1 MSEETPDTQAPETP
15 KKAVLFRTSTFGGY
29 QREEVDAYLDEVAR
43 ASQRDKDEL
52 SLLRQRVTELEGRII
67 GNIPAETEA
76 QRLEE
81 ENARLRAQLEAVTQD
96 DAVRLGQANSDVEIL
111 REQLRVQRDEL
122 ERTQIERAKISE
134 ELDALR
140 SERDSFQRLAER
152 LSGEEQQAKEL
163 LLAATKAAEELRV
176 KARRD
181 ADELSKRTEESVAK
195 MEDEAR
201 MRVDNLRK
209 EYERVRSE
217 YDAFLLQAR
226 EVAQN
231 LVRKMDDARAKWPL

>member
-1 MSEETPDTQAPETP
+1 MSEETPDPQTPETP
-15 KKAVLFRTSTFGGY
+15 KRAVQFRTSTFGGY
-29 QREEVDAYLDEVAR
+29 QREEVDAYLDEMAR
-43 ASQRDKDEL
+43 ATRREKDEL
-52 SLLRQRVTELEGRII
+52 VMLRQRVTELEGRII

-81 ENARLRAQLEAVTQD
+81 ENAKLRAQLEAVTQD
-96 DAVRLGQANSDVEIL
+96 DAVRLGQANSDVEVM

-122 ERTQIERAKISE
+122 ERAQIERARAVE
-134 ELDALR
+134 EAEAMR

-163 LLAATKAAEELRV
+163 LVAATKAAEELRV

-181 ADELSKRTEESVAK
+181 AEDLTKRTQESVVR
-195 MEDEAR
+195 MEEEAR
-201 MRVDNLRK
+201 VRVDNLRK
-209 EYERVRSE
+209 EYERLRAD
-217 YDAFLLQAR
+217 YDTFLLQGR

-231 LVRKMDDARAKWPL
+231 LVRKLDDARAKWPL